1 MKGLA
6 EFVMRGRFQALLVT
20 VAGSGSLMFCW
31 ISAAVVALVILRK
44 GVAAG
49 LWLVF
54 WGLLPAGVLAYAVG
68 DSGPLSLLLGT
79 TALAI
84 ILRNTVNLR
93 LAVLASVAVGG
104 LTGLAM
110 VAFAGASL
118 EQIVTYFGEFLA
130 SLEQQLSQGDQQI
143 VLARPD
149 ATQIAGMM
157 GVGAGMTAVLCLLL
171 ARYWQALLYN
181 PGGFGGEFKSLYYP
195 PAVTALLALLTV
207 GLASMGASYRTWAM
221 ICVIPLMFSGLA
233 LVHARAEVRGQGKGW
248 LAVFYVAWLIFDPVK
263 LLVLFA
269 AIADSW
275 MNFRQ
280 RWTPA
285 NNDVAKR
292 DDED

>member
-31 ISAAVVALVILRK
+31 VSAAVVALVILRK

-84 ILRNTVNLR
+84 VLRNTVNLP

-110 VAFAGASL
+110 VVFAGASL

-130 SLEQQLSQGDQQI
+130 SLEQQLSQGDQQ
-143 VLARPD
+143 VMLARPD

-157 GVGAGMTAVLCLLL
+157 GVGAGMTSVLCLLL

-181 PGGFGGEFKSLYYP
+181 PGGFGGEFKALYYP
-195 PAVTALLALLTV
+195 PAVAALLALLTV

-221 ICVIPLMFSGLA
+221 ICVIPLMFAGLA

-248 LAVFYVAWLIFDPVK
+248 LAGFYVAWLIFDPVK

>member
-84 ILRNTVNLR
+84 VLRNTVNLP

-110 VAFAGASL
+110 VVFAGASL

-181 PGGFGGEFKSLYYP
+181 PGGFGGEFKALYYP
-195 PAVTALLALLTV
+195 PAVAALLALLTV

-221 ICVIPLMFSGLA
+221 ICVIPLMFAGLA

-248 LAVFYVAWLIFDPVK
+248 LAGFYVAWLIFDPVK

>member
-1 MKGLA
+1 M
-6 EFVMRGRFQALLVT
+6 
-20 VAGSGSLMFCW
+20 
-31 ISAAVVALVILRK
+31 
-44 GVAAG
+44 
-49 LWLVF
+49 
-54 WGLLPAGVLAYAVG
+54 
-68 DSGPLSLLLGT
+68 
-79 TALAI
+79 
-84 ILRNTVNLR
+84 RNTVNLP

-143 VLARPD
+143 VLVRPD

-181 PGGFGGEFKSLYYP
+181 PGGFGGECKALYYP
-195 PAVTALLALLTV
+195 PAVAALLALLTV

-221 ICVIPLMFSGLA
+221 ICVIPLMFAGLA

-248 LAVFYVAWLIFDPVK
+248 LAFFYVAWLIFDPVK

-275 MNFRQ
+275 INFRQ